1 MMVLL
6 QGMEGEFPYLLQAAR
21 ASGVQEAKWM
31 PQQGSPTLNNNKNKD
46 WNLFFMIE
54 NLKWVKL
61 LFQFLNPGDSDSL
74 HPFPNV
80 SITCGR

>member
-6 QGMEGEFPYLLQAAR
+6 QGMEGEFPYLLQAAQ

-61 LFQFLNPGDSDSL
+61 LFSVSESWGFR
-74 HPFPNV
+74 FPAPL
-80 SITCGR
+80 SQC